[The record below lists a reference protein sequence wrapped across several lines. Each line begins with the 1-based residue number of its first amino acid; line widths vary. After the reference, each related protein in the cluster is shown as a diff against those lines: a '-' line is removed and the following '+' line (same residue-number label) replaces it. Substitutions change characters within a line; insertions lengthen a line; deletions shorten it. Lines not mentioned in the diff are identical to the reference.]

1 MRRSGAL
8 GIFFNYRDGIA
19 LADLRVDEGGRGS
32 ILGCASHAYCYDY
45 GFNGIA
51 SFLDNSSTQKKH
63 EEATQNLKDEEVD
76 IAVVH
81 KAVKRGRL
89 RPKKSVSS
97 PRSIRSCVDIANPW
111 MKSDHA
117 L

>member
-8 GIFFNYRDGIA
+8 GIFSNYRDGIT
-19 LADLRVDEGGRGS
+19 LADLRVDEGDEGAFWGAHPS
-32 ILGCASHAYCYDY
+32 AYCYDY

-76 IAVVH
+76 IAVVR